1 MPAHPS
7 RSRRIIF
14 WSVAIIIV
22 AVLIAV
28 LLRPS
33 ATAVDLAPVT
43 RGDLQVTL
51 DHEGKTHVRHTYT
64 VSAPVA
70 GRVLRIDLEPG
81 TPVVAGKTVVA
92 TFRPA
97 TPALLDVRS
106 RRESQARARA
116 AEAGV
121 EQAKAELAR
130 VKAQRVYAD
139 AQLTRMQQM
148 AEQGLVTRDALDA
161 AVSNAGS
168 LREAQDAAEYALRTT
183 QHDLEAAR
191 AALLPAQSAESGG
204 GGDLEIRAPVTGVV
218 LQRLHESEAV
228 VAAGEPLMTI
238 ADPADLEII
247 SDYLSTDA
255 VRMRPGMT
263 VAIDGWG
270 GPKPLGG
277 RVRLVEPYGFLKV
290 SALGVEEQRVNVHI
304 DFADPRAAWEQLGD
318 GYRVETHVV
327 VEKHERVLKVP
338 ASALFRQGERWAVY
352 VADGDRARL
361 QTVEL
366 GLRSGLEAE
375 VTSGLNPNQRVV
387 LHPPDTLGDGARI
400 AATEGGVL

>member
-7 RSRRIIF
+7 RSRRIIA
-14 WSVAIIIV
+14 WSVAIIVV
-22 AVLIAV
+22 ALLVAV

-51 DHEGKTHVRHTYT
+51 DHEGRTHVRHPYT

-106 RRESQARARA
+106 RRESQARAQA

-121 EQAKAELAR
+121 EQARAELAR

-139 AQLTRMQQM
+139 AQLARMQQM

-161 AVSNAGS
+161 AISNAGS
-168 LREAQDAAEYALRTT
+168 LREAQDAAEYALRTV

-191 AALLPAQSAESGG
+191 AALLPAQSTDSS
-204 GGDLEIRAPVTGVV
+204 GGDLEIHAPVTGVV

-255 VRMRPGMT
+255 VRMRPGMS

-327 VEKHERVLKVP
+327 VEERERVVKVP
-338 ASALFRQGERWAVY
+338 ASALFRRGDRWAVY
-352 VADGDRARL
+352 VADGGLARL
-361 QTVEL
+361 QTVEV

-375 VTSGLNPNQRVV
+375 ITSGLNPNQRVV
-387 LHPPDTLGDGARI
+387 LHPPDTLVDGARI
-400 AATEGGVL
+400 AGIGAGML

>member
-1 MPAHPS
+1 MPAHPP
-7 RSRRIIF
+7 RARRIVV
-14 WSVAIIIV
+14 WSVVIIV
-22 AVLIAV
+22 VAALLAV

-81 TPVVAGKTVVA
+81 TPVVAGQTVVA

-97 TPALLDVRS
+97 APPLLDVRS
-106 RRESQARARA
+106 RRESQARVQA
-116 AEAGV
+116 AEAAI

-148 AEQGLVTRDALDA
+148 AAQGLVTRDALDA

-168 LREAQDAAEYALRTT
+168 LREAEDAAEYALRTS
-183 QHDLEAAR
+183 QHELEAAR
-191 AALLPAQSAESGG
+191 AALLPAQSTEGK
-204 GGDLEIRAPVTGVV
+204 GGDLEIHAPVTGVV

-228 VAAGEPLMTI
+228 VAAGEPLMI
-238 ADPADLEII
+238 LADPADLEII

-255 VRMRPGMT
+255 VKMRPGMA
-263 VAIDGWG
+263 VEIDGWG
-270 GPKPLGG
+270 GPKPLAG

-327 VEKHERVLKVP
+327 VEKREHVTKVP
-338 ASALFRQGERWAVY
+338 ASALFRHGDGWAVY
-352 VADGDRARL
+352 VDDNGRARL
-361 QTVEL
+361 QAVEI

-375 VTSGLNPNQRVV
+375 VTSGLQPDQRIV
-387 LHPPDTLGDGARI
+387 LHPPDTLADGARI
-400 AATEGGVL
+400 ASAAAE

>member
-1 MPAHPS
+1 
-7 RSRRIIF
+7 
-14 WSVAIIIV
+14 
-22 AVLIAV
+22 
-28 LLRPS
+28 
-33 ATAVDLAPVT
+33 
-43 RGDLQVTL
+43 VTL
-51 DHEGKTHVRHTYT
+51 DHEGKTHVRHTYI

-97 TPALLDVRS
+97 TPPLLDVRS
-106 RRESQARARA
+106 RRESQARVQA

-168 LREAQDAAEYALRTT
+168 LREAEDAAEYALRTAE
-183 QHDLEAAR
+183 HELEAAR
-191 AALLPAQSAESGG
+191 AALLPAQSAEGTA
-204 GGDLEIRAPVTGVV
+204 GDFEIRAPVTGVV

-255 VRMRPGMT
+255 VRMQPGMP
-263 VAIDGWG
+263 VQIDGWG
-270 GPKPLGG
+270 GPHPLAG

-327 VEKHERVLKVP
+327 VEQREQAVKVP
-338 ASALFRQGERWAVY
+338 ASALFRQGDGWAVY

-361 QTVEL
+361 QMVEI
-366 GLRSGLEAE
+366 GLRSDLEAE
-375 VTSGLNPNQRVV
+375 VTSGLQPDQRVV
-387 LHPPDTLGDGARI
+387 LHPPDTLGDGVRI
-400 AATEGGVL
+400 AVVSSSPASQPPATP